1 MGSNLLIQNSL
12 LKSLAGVRDGRYIR
26 CLDGQLSTAPSGGGA
41 ERFATTLPEEG
52 ALIEELE
59 SGRKR
64 SGEPAVTVLP

>member
-1 MGSNLLIQNSL
+1 MAVTFDAS
-12 LKSLAGVRDGRYIR
+12 
-26 CLDGQLSTAPSGGGA
+26 DGQLSTAPSGGCA
-41 ERFATTLPEEG
+41 ERFTTTLPEEG